1 MMKGSAHELKRAIA
15 GLRGRPRPC
24 QASLSVAPGCA
35 FGAVVEERLRGLQQ
49 QLDEVKGR
57 VNGLV
62 YTLVGAVV
70 VEIVLR
76 VV

>member
-1 MMKGSAHELKRAIA
+1 MKSSTQELKRTIA
-15 GLRGRPRPC
+15 LLGGKSSHRGLTPP
-24 QASLSVAPGCA
+24 SIA

-62 YTLVGAVV
+62 YTLVGAVI

-76 VV
+76 VI